1 MRVEIVDREEPMAT
15 EEDVYQGLPEHTYAT
30 IGDTSRAERNGDAEN
45 LYNGEVEVTPYYN
58 PDHPSAENMYH
69 GNVDV
74 KTYNEDV
81 PPPFE
86 TRL

>member
-1 MRVEIVDREEPMAT
+1 MRVDIVDNEEPIAT
-15 EEDVYQGLPEHTYAT
+15 EEDIGYEDLPADTYAT
-30 IGDTSRAERNGDAEN
+30 IGETSRAERNDDEN
-45 LYNGEVEVTPYYN
+45 LYNGEVEVTPYNN
-58 PDHPSAENMYH
+58 PDHPPAENMYH
-69 GNVDV
+69 GNVDI